1 MNASHWSI
9 SHLLKVGLG
18 DPGAGGGEEII
29 PQRHG
34 ELRPGPAVSAHV
46 GAGVHRGQAVD
57 QSGVIIIIMTN

>member
-1 MNASHWSI
+1 M
-9 SHLLKVGLG
+9 GLG

-34 ELRPGPAVSAHV
+34 ELRPGPAVRAHV

-57 QSGVIIIIMTN
+57 QSGVSIIIMTN